1 MERPE
6 RKESFI
12 LHTSQYECI
21 EDLPVEDKAALLD
34 AIYRYA
40 ISGEVGQLPVGASVA
55 FKFIRRRLDED
66 YEKYQKICERNRS
79 NGNKGG
85 RPRKVSAQETQ
96 ENPENPLGYLE
107 TQENPKKPK
116 KTLTDTDTDTDTELS
131 EDNSSSS
138 DATASSS
145 TAVEATEEVVKPTKP
160 LTRKEAPIDYQG
172 LCDYWNERMR
182 GKAISQIRSLSKQR
196 QAAVNSRIKEHGKQ
210 AIQTVI
216 DKAAA
221 SDFLNGAGGKA
232 WVASFDWI
240 FLHTTNFQKVLEG
253 NYDNKATGQSAM
265 SRTAQAAAAI
275 SSFLM
280 ED

>member
-40 ISGEVGQLPVGASVA
+40 ISGEVMQMSVGASVA

-66 YEKYQKICERNRS
+66 YEKYQKICERNRN

-85 RPRKVSAQETQ
+85 RPKKKPTETQ
-96 ENPENPLGYLE
+96 DNPENPLGSLE
-107 TQENPKKPK
+107 TQNNPKKPK
-116 KTLTDTDTDTDTELS
+116 ETLTDTDTDTEFSHENNNKDVNT
-131 EDNSSSS
+131 
-138 DATASSS
+138 S
-145 TAVEATEEVVKPTKP
+145 TSTLVEAQAVSVVKPTKP

-265 SRTAQAAAAI
+265 SRTAQAAATI
-275 SSFLM
+275 SAFLM
-280 ED
+280 DD